1 MIFVMLSLLDWA
13 MMGSQV
19 LALLCF
25 KAFMYITYLLQ
36 FILKIYS

>member
-13 MMGSQV
+13 MMGLQV

-25 KAFMYITYLLQ
+25 KAFIHITYILQ
-36 FILKIYS
+36 FIL